1 MIHTRSTQTLLATP
15 NARLITNV
23 HEHKKPLM
31 KFQID
36 FKTTL
41 PHVAMT
47 TAYDVDKDRATN
59 VEMDTSIAIDPN
71 HHSGGWYETYDLESG
86 GDRFYAGGILE
97 VYWDDNGEV
106 RLTGYDG
113 CFELPE
119 FITDALESKG
129 VIIDL

>member
-1 MIHTRSTQTLLATP
+1 
-15 NARLITNV
+15 
-23 HEHKKPLM
+23 M
-31 KFQID
+31 KFTHK

-47 TAYDVDKDRATN
+47 STLYGDHDRAEN
-59 VEMDTSIAIDPN
+59 VEMDTTVVVDPN
-71 HHSGGWYETYDLESG
+71 HGYGGWYETYDLESG
-86 GDRFYAGGILE
+86 GERFYAEGVLE
-97 VYWDDNGEV
+97 TEHDEDGSV

-119 FITDALESKG
+119 YITDALEKKG

>member
-1 MIHTRSTQTLLATP
+1 
-15 NARLITNV
+15 
-23 HEHKKPLM
+23 M
-31 KFQID
+31 KFTD
-36 FKTTL
+36 SFKTTL
-41 PHVAMT
+41 PFVSMR
-47 TAYDVDKDRATN
+47 TAYDVDLDAELN
-59 VEMDTSIAIDPN
+59 VEMDTSIGIDPN
-71 HHSGGWYETYDLESG
+71 HQYGGWYETYDLDTG

-97 VYWDDNGEV
+97 VYWDDNGDV

>member
-1 MIHTRSTQTLLATP
+1 
-15 NARLITNV
+15 
-23 HEHKKPLM
+23 M
-31 KFQID
+31 KFKHD

-47 TAYDVDKDRATN
+47 TAYDIDHARATN
-59 VEMDTSIAIDPN
+59 VEMDTTIEVDPN
-71 HHSGGWYETYDLESG
+71 HHSGGWYETYDLDTA
-86 GDRFYAGGILE
+86 GDRFYASGILE
-97 VYWDDNGEV
+97 VYWDDNGDV

-119 FITDALESKG
+119 FITDALEKKG

>member
-1 MIHTRSTQTLLATP
+1 
-15 NARLITNV
+15 
-23 HEHKKPLM
+23 M
-31 KFQID
+31 KFKLD

-47 TAYDVDKDRATN
+47 TAYDVDTARAVN
-59 VEMDTSIAIDPN
+59 VEMDTTIEVDPD
-71 HHSGGWYETYDLESG
+71 HQYGGWYETYDLETG

-97 VYWDDNGEV
+97 VFWDTEDNRGDV

-113 CFELPE
+113 CFELPDY
-119 FITDALESKG
+119 IIKALEEKG

>member
-1 MIHTRSTQTLLATP
+1 
-15 NARLITNV
+15 
-23 HEHKKPLM
+23 M
-31 KFQID
+31 KFTHK

-47 TAYDVDKDRATN
+47 STLYGDHDRAEN
-59 VEMDTSIAIDPN
+59 VEMDTTVVVDPN
-71 HHSGGWYETYDLESG
+71 SGYGGWYETYDLESG
-86 GDRFYAGGILE
+86 GERFYAEGVLE
-97 VYWDDNGEV
+97 VYWDDNGDV

-119 FITDALESKG
+119 YITDALESKG